1 MHSNVEVMGSLMT
14 QEHKTFSVWSI
25 AVSPA
30 WSASSD
36 DCFTSSTILSGGTH
50 TAPEASEEIFGKC
63 RVEGKS
69 FAIIV
74 TP

>member
-1 MHSNVEVMGSLMT
+1 MWSLMT
-14 QEHKTFSVWSI
+14 QEHKTFSVWSS

-30 WSASSD
+30 WFTPID
-36 DCFTSSTILSGGTH
+36 DFFTSSTILSGGTH
-50 TAPEASEEIFGKC
+50 NAPEASEEIFGKW